1 MAHSLK
7 AAMGHK
13 PGIEM
18 VFGVGGGKAPKGDDE
33 HGEATSN
40 LKDALVDAGLDE
52 GAMDTVMDALDQYV
66 DACVKKHMEGG
77 SAPKDEEEEGY

>member
-33 HGEATSN
+33 HEEASSV
-40 LKDALVDAGLDE
+40 LKDALVDAGLD
-52 GAMDTVMDALDQYV
+52 GDAVDTVMDALHSYV
-66 DACVKKHMEGG
+66 ESCLKAHEGG